1 MDYKHKKIETR
12 RPFQDQSPSKMDFVE
27 LDDSHYECVKGVF
40 KAAFDQ
46 EKYPEDDL
54 KVSWD
59 YRSHEN
65 SFGFLL
71 KGKLFGFVLA
81 SFHKKNGKNMYIDY
95 IALAPEFRGNG
106 LGSSLMTLLIKKCYK
121 EGGSLHLFPERQSL
135 HAWYER
141 YGFYKTTKNYLTFHS
156 YGTRRQSPAHSRL
169 GLKK

>member
-1 MDYKHKKIETR
+1 
-12 RPFQDQSPSKMDFVE
+12 MDFVE

-46 EKYPEDDL
+46 ERYPEDDL

-65 SFGFLL
+65 SFGFMI

-95 IALAPEFRGNG
+95 I
-106 LGSSLMTLLIKKCYK
+106 KKCYK
-121 EGGSLHLFPERQSL
+121 EGGSIHLYPERQSL

-169 GLKK
+169 GLLKK